1 MNREVTKM
9 LRSRSF
15 GGMPLPASTV
25 RKNGCPGGGF
35 IPASRALRALSQGSE
50 RPSPLEWRA
59 ARSPGQASCMVR
71 CMT

>member
-25 RKNGCPGGGF
+25 RKTDALEAVSSQP
-35 IPASRALRALSQGSE
+35 RA
-50 RPSPLEWRA
+50 P
-59 ARSPGQASCMVR
+59 
-71 CMT
+71 